1 MNFLAHQHL
10 SFPDESL
17 MIGNFVADFIR
28 GGNLSAFPES
38 VQRGIFL
45 HREID
50 RYTDTH
56 PVVRENVHL
65 LSTYFGKYGAVLSD
79 VWMDHFLSKKWD
91 SFHDI
96 PLSEFTAS
104 FYKLINRNFEMIPLR
119 ARRIL
124 PYMQYE
130 NWLLNYAH
138 FDGMQKAMRGLG
150 RRASFEN
157 SFEKE
162 GVEILKKHYSD
173 FEANFDQFY
182 PDLVEHVSIWI
193 LESGLG

>member
-28 GGNLSAFPES
+28 GGNLSAFSQE
-38 VQRGIFL
+38 VQKGIHL

-56 PVVRENVHL
+56 PVVKQNVQL

-79 VWMDHFLSKKWD
+79 VWMDHFLSKKWEE
-91 SFHDI
+91 FHDSS
-96 PLSEFTAS
+96 LSDFTAN
-104 FYKLINRNFEMIPLR
+104 FYRLMNYNFELIPLR

-138 FDGMQKAMRGLG
+138 FEGMQKAMRGLG

-173 FEANFDQFY
+173 FESNFDNYY
-182 PDLVEHVSIWI
+182 PDLIAHVSIWMQDWAI
-193 LESGLG
+193 G